1 MKVILLT
8 SLCGADVS
16 HHAGDEIEVSNKEA
30 LNLIDAGFAKAVN
43 KKELENLVLKVAE
56 DNAELE
62 RKKTEIEAI
71 LYKEDLEKE
80 KETLLNRLAE
90 IDSILS
96 EKESS
101 KKSAKAK

>member
-8 SLCGADVS
+8 SLCGADIS

-43 KKELENLVLKVAE
+43 EKELESLVSKVAE
-56 DNAELE
+56 DEAENE
-62 RKKTEIEAI
+62 RKKAEIEAI

-80 KETLLNRLAE
+80 KETLLSRLAE
-90 IDSILS
+90 IDAILS
-96 EKESS
+96 EKEPS